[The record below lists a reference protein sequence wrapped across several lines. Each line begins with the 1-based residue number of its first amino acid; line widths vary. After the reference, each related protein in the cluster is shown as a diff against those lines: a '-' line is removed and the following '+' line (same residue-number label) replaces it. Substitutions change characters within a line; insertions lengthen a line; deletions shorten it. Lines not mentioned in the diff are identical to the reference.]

1 MFWKPQHALLA
12 ALLCLHS
19 SLFSQIAADETPFV
33 EHEVLVMLAGG
44 IEADKALE
52 ELAVGIDFEVID
64 VPSPSTNIYL
74 VHVAGADWAESL
86 GKFKSH
92 RHVRAAQ
99 LNHLVSERET
109 VPNDPNFGQQWHHVE
124 SGDHDIDSD
133 LAWDVTTGGVAGNG
147 ARVVVAV
154 LEGGGSNYSHTDL
167 IDNHWTNPGEVP
179 DNGIDDD
186 NNGYV
191 DDYNGWNVGNN
202 SDNIAG
208 GGHGTSVSGMIGAT
222 GNNGTG
228 GAGVNWDVDI
238 MQVDMANG
246 LSESNVI
253 AAYEYPKTLRDI
265 FNASGGTEG
274 AFVVAT
280 NASWGIDQANPENYP
295 AWCAYYDEL
304 GASGILNC
312 GATANQ
318 AWNID
323 NVGDMPTG
331 CSSDYMVSVT
341 ATNNNDVRTFSA
353 YGVQSIDLG
362 APGEQVYLPSGS
374 SNYGNTSGTS
384 FASPCVAGAIALVYS
399 VPCPDLAELSIVN
412 PQGAAD
418 LVLGYIY
425 DGVDLVPNLLTEV
438 ATGGRLNVAN
448 SVNLAMAGC
457 GPVECSIESF
467 TATAECVYD
476 VGADTVLTVATL
488 EASFSNFLC
497 AADIVCYK
505 DSAAAGWTC
514 EFTEGLDGGLSN
526 SSALLLTGL
535 VPNTPYEV
543 FFSLDT
549 LVSDTIAFDTPDC
562 GALVPGCTDP
572 DALNYDEA
580 ATIDNGGCEF
590 PCSDVVLTITTDC
603 WPEEVGWEIVS
614 EAGEVLASVEP
625 DTYQTEEAEE
635 VWEGCLVNGC
645 HVLTIT
651 DEYGDGMFGSQWGS
665 CDADGNYVF
674 TSGDGAVIVAMG
686 EPDYGDAI
694 SHNFCLPV
702 VPGCTD
708 AGACNFYEE
717 ANADDGSCYSTG
729 DPCDDGDEGTV
740 LDAFN
745 DDCECTGVPPVPGC
759 LDDAACNFNAAANV
773 DDGSCFYVAQG
784 TITGAQTATDL
795 TTESYSYDGNAEHT
809 YAWTVNGGSIQGE
822 LSGVGLL
829 SVDVL
834 WSSTGSGLVT
844 VTETDTSGCSGE
856 VALEIDLLVNAIGE
870 FEMLGL
876 ALFPN
881 PVQDV
886 LTLSMQDVVR
896 AIERLELV
904 DIRGQVVRAWPVVD
918 VLMTLEVQD
927 LAMGMYTLRI
937 GMGDGTVVSA
947 PVVIQR

>member
-1 MFWKPQHALLA
+1 
-12 ALLCLHS
+12 
-19 SLFSQIAADETPFV
+19 
-33 EHEVLVMLAGG
+33 
-44 IEADKALE
+44 
-52 ELAVGIDFEVID
+52 
-64 VPSPSTNIYL
+64 
-74 VHVAGADWAESL
+74 
-86 GKFKSH
+86 
-92 RHVRAAQ
+92 
-99 LNHLVSERET
+99 
-109 VPNDPNFGQQWHHVE
+109 
-124 SGDHDIDSD
+124 
-133 LAWDVTTGGVAGNG
+133 
-147 ARVVVAV
+147 
-154 LEGGGSNYSHTDL
+154 
-167 IDNHWTNPGEVP
+167 
-179 DNGIDDD
+179 
-186 NNGYV
+186 
-191 DDYNGWNVGNN
+191 
-202 SDNIAG
+202 
-208 GGHGTSVSGMIGAT
+208 
-222 GNNGTG
+222 
-228 GAGVNWDVDI
+228 
-238 MQVDMANG
+238 
-246 LSESNVI
+246 
-253 AAYEYPKTLRDI
+253 
-265 FNASGGTEG
+265 
-274 AFVVAT
+274 
-280 NASWGIDQANPENYP
+280 
-295 AWCAYYDEL
+295 
-304 GASGILNC
+304 
-312 GATANQ
+312 
-318 AWNID
+318 
-323 NVGDMPTG
+323 
-331 CSSDYMVSVT
+331 
-341 ATNNNDVRTFSA
+341 
-353 YGVQSIDLG
+353 
-362 APGEQVYLPSGS
+362 
-374 SNYGNTSGTS
+374 
-384 FASPCVAGAIALVYS
+384 
-399 VPCPDLAELSIVN
+399 
-412 PQGAAD
+412 
-418 LVLGYIY
+418 
-425 DGVDLVPNLLTEV
+425 
-438 ATGGRLNVAN
+438 
-448 SVNLAMAGC
+448 
-457 GPVECSIESF
+457 
-467 TATAECVYD
+467 
-476 VGADTVLTVATL
+476 
-488 EASFSNFLC
+488 
-497 AADIVCYK
+497 
-505 DSAAAGWTC
+505 
-514 EFTEGLDGGLSN
+514 
-526 SSALLLTGL
+526 
-535 VPNTPYEV
+535 
-543 FFSLDT
+543 
-549 LVSDTIAFDTPDC
+549 
-562 GALVPGCTDP
+562 
-572 DALNYDEA
+572 
-580 ATIDNGGCEF
+580 
-590 PCSDVVLTITTDC
+590 
-603 WPEEVGWEIVS
+603 
-614 EAGEVLASVEP
+614 
-625 DTYQTEEAEE
+625 
-635 VWEGCLVNGC
+635 VNGC

-822 LSGVGLL
+822 SSGVGLL

-834 WSSTGSGLVT
+834 WSSTGSGLVS